1 MNYFPKP
8 TTSPPMDTLLTI
20 ATFTANQG
28 FNVNPFLSA
37 SKAFRND
44 ELLWDAAKD
53 FQGPEGYTRLM
64 WASMR
69 GHIGRV
75 RWLLARGAKVNIQ
88 ADRGDTA
95 LHLACKHGRKDI
107 VKMLIAAGA
116 DVKKPQDILIS
127 TFMGYESIVK
137 DLIAAG
143 ADVNAKDWDNHTP
156 LMQASE
162 SAHHGIMRLLIAAG
176 AYVNASTSYGRTPIM
191 FAASRYAETVRIL
204 LEAGADVNAV
214 SRSRTTALSYATEE
228 CKKEIEAFLKK

>member
-1 MNYFPKP
+1 
-8 TTSPPMDTLLTI
+8 MDTLLSV

-75 RWLLARGAKVNIQ
+75 RWLLARGAKVNIK

-95 LHLACKHGRKDI
+95 LHLACKHGRIEI

-116 DVKKPQDILIS
+116 DAKKTQDILIA

-137 DLIAAG
+137 GLIGAG

-156 LMQASE
+156 LMQASD

-176 AYVNASTSYGRTPIM
+176 AYVNASTSYGRTPLM
-191 FAASRYAETVRIL
+191 YAANRYPETVRIL

-214 SRSRTTALSYATEE
+214 SSGGSTVLTYATEE
-228 CKKEIEAFLKK
+228 CKREIESFVEKKMKGNL